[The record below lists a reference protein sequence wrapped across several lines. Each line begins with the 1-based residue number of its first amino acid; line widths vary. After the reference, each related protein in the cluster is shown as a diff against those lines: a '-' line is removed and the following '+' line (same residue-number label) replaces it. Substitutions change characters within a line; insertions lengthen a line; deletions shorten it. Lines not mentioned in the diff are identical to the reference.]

1 MNEAVYVWKN
11 PDAPSQLHGSSPE
24 ARMVTEYSGFTLRE
38 QYTTIGIFGIYVG
51 PRAPK
56 TEHSF
61 AAYGVC

>member
-1 MNEAVYVWKN
+1 
-11 PDAPSQLHGSSPE
+11 
-24 ARMVTEYSGFTLRE
+24 MVTEYSGFTLRE